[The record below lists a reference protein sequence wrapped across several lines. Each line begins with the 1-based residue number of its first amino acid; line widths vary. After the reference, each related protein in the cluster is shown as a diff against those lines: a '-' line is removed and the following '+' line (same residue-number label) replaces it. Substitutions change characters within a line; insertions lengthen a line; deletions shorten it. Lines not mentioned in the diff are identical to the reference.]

1 MRLFPPELE
10 VGEYEGFAPDKDIF
24 SRKQFGEG
32 LGNLFANVDD
42 PMVAVLDA
50 PWGSG
55 KSTFIKMWCGHM
67 RNRGFPVIY
76 FDAFKNDYT
85 DDAFLALA
93 GEVIALA
100 DDLGPIDGEARKGF
114 LLKAKQVAWAA
125 TKGGFK
131 KGLSKLFGEDGVEE
145 IGAAIAEESANCLL
159 DFGDAYL
166 QEKLEGRKKERDAF
180 RAFGDAL
187 QVISS
192 ELSKAMR
199 TKTPPTKNNESTQRE
214 TEGISQRPLI
224 FVIDELD
231 RCKPPFALDLLEKAK
246 HFFSVPHIH
255 FLLVTHMEQLE
266 NSVRFAYGMEGQAG
280 TYLQKFYHVVL
291 GLPDK
296 KDDYAPTNTEKYLD
310 KLFIDLPGDGENGQY
325 TDGLHRI
332 LTNFSNKSSMTFRS
346 LERISTMVGILLAS
360 TRKSELR
367 LNAIAGPLC
376 IMKTV
381 APDLYRKAKAKTL
394 TLDEV
399 YSFMAFDESTSLGLW
414 CMKYW
419 GFCLGDDKYYEENK
433 NEMNRVRDAFGYS
446 LHERGDILPGICARI
461 DILNFQIR

>member
-1 MRLFPPELE
+1 MRLFPPELQ
-10 VGEYEGFAPDKDIF
+10 VDDYEGFTSNKDIF

-55 KSTFIKMWCGHM
+55 KTTFIKMWCGHM
-67 RNRGFPVIY
+67 RSQGFPVIY

-100 DDLGPIDGEARKGF
+100 DDLGPIDAEARKGF

-159 DFGDAYL
+159 GFGDAYL
-166 QEKLEGRKKERDAF
+166 LEKLEGRKKERDAF

-187 QVISS
+187 KVLSS
-192 ELSKAMR
+192 ELSKAMQTR
-199 TKTPPTKNNESTQRE
+199 NGTSKEADSKPTQKA
-214 TEGISQRPLI
+214 LI

-231 RCKPPFALDLLEKAK
+231 RCKPPFALDLLEKTK
-246 HFFSVPHIH
+246 HFFSVPNIH

-266 NSVRFAYGMEGQAG
+266 NSVRFAYGMDGQAG
-280 TYLQKFYHVVL
+280 LYLQKFYNVVL

-296 KDDYAPTNTEKYLD
+296 NDDYGPTNTEKYLD
-310 KLFIDLPGDGENGQY
+310 KLFVDLPGDGENGQY
-325 TDGLHRI
+325 AEGLRKI
-332 LTNFSNKSSMTFRS
+332 LINFANQSAITFRS
-346 LERISTMVGILLAS
+346 LERIATMVGIFLAS
-360 TRKSELR
+360 TKKGDFR

-381 APDLYRKAKAKTL
+381 APNLYRKAKAKTL
-394 TLDEV
+394 TLEDV
-399 YSFMAFDESTSLGLW
+399 YRFMAFDESASVGLW
-414 CMKYW
+414 CKKYW

-433 NEMNRVRDAFGYS
+433 NEMNRVRDILDYS
-446 LHERGDILPGICARI
+446 LSERGDIIPGICARI
-461 DILNFQIR
+461 DRLKFSIH

>member
-1 MRLFPPELE
+1 MRLFPSELY
-10 VGEYEGFAPDKDIF
+10 VDDYEGFTPAKDIF
-24 SRKQFGEG
+24 ARKEFGEG

-55 KSTFIKMWCGHM
+55 KTTFIKMWCGHM
-67 RNRGFPVIY
+67 RNQGFPVIY

-100 DDLGPIDGEARKGF
+100 DDLDPIDAEARKGF

-125 TKGGFK
+125 TKGGLR

-145 IGAAIAEESANCLL
+145 IGAAIAEDSANCLL
-159 DFGDAYL
+159 GFGDAYL

-187 QVISS
+187 KVLSS
-192 ELSKAMR
+192 ELSKAMQTR
-199 TKTPPTKNNESTQRE
+199 EETSEEADSKPTQKA
-214 TEGISQRPLI
+214 LI

-246 HFFSVPHIH
+246 HFFSVPNIH

-266 NSVRFAYGMEGQAG
+266 NSVRFAYGMDGQAG
-280 TYLQKFYHVVL
+280 TYLQKFYHLVL
-291 GLPDK
+291 GFPAE
-296 KDDYAPTNTEKYLD
+296 KDIHGYTSIEKYLA
-310 KLFIDLPGDGENGQY
+310 KLFTELPEDGEGGQY
-325 TDGLHRI
+325 
-332 LTNFSNKSSMTFRS
+332 SSDLRAIITSYAKQKNITFRS
-346 LERISTMVGILLAS
+346 LERIATQIGIFLAS
-360 TRKSELR
+360 TRKNQLR
-367 LNAIAGPLC
+367 LCPIVAPLC
-376 IMKTV
+376 IMKFIS
-381 APDLYRKAKAKTL
+381 PDLYKKAQSQII

-399 YSFMAFDESTSLGLW
+399 YNFMAFDEADHAGALCKMW
-414 CMKYW
+414 W
-419 GFCLGDDKYYEENK
+419 GFCIGDEKYFEENR
-433 NEMNRVRDAFGYS
+433 NVMESCRNSLFRYSIGSRDGIVPFMCS
-446 LHERGDILPGICARI
+446 LI
-461 DILNFQIR
+461 DRLKI